1 MLALKAGMATPSK
14 VRGTSARNSL
24 VRSAVLLA
32 SLLGVPG
39 AAMAGS
45 KSASMRIGAQVVA
58 SVRLQANATADGKL
72 AVEVRAFGGEAGP
85 VLVHQRS
92 GQPVRLRSGA
102 RLPSETDVPLLVT
115 GNGELDLRRSA
126 APAEVVVTMFSD
138 GLPPRS

>member
-1 MLALKAGMATPSK
+1 
-14 VRGTSARNSL
+14 
-24 VRSAVLLA
+24 
-32 SLLGVPG
+32 
-39 AAMAGS
+39 
-45 KSASMRIGAQVVA
+45 MRIGAQVVA

-115 GNGELDLRRSA
+115 ATASSISAGRRRR
-126 APAEVVVTMFSD
+126 
-138 GLPPRS
+138 PRWW

>member
-1 MLALKAGMATPSK
+1 MS
-14 VRGTSARNSL
+14 GTTKSL

-32 SLLGVPG
+32 SLLALPG

-45 KSASMRIGAQVVA
+45 KSGSMRVGAQVVA
-58 SVRLQANATADGKL
+58 SVRLVASATADGKV
-72 AVEVRAFGGEAGP
+72 AVEVRAFGGRAGG

-92 GQPVRLRSGA
+92 GQPMQLRSGA
-102 RLPSETDVPLLVT
+102 RLPSETDAPLLLT
-115 GNGELDLRRSA
+115 GGNAELDLRRSA